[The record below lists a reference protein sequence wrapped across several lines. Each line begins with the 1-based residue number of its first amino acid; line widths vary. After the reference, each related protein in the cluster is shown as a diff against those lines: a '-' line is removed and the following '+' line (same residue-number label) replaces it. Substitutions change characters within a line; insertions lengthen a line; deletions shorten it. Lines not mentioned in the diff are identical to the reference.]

1 VFTRE
6 LPIEPEVDEP
16 KELVVV
22 YVFTREL
29 PIEPEVDEPKE
40 LVVV

>member
-1 VFTRE
+1 MFTRE
-6 LPIEPEVDEP
+6 LPIVPVVEEP

-22 YVFTREL
+22 YVFTRCPLQVPVVE
-29 PIEPEVDEPKE
+29 EPKE